1 MCFNTLMFQSS
12 MQEIDF
18 TSEVLD
24 PRATLSRASGG
35 TRFNSAGTL
44 ETIGSNLPRFDYDP
58 STLAFRGV
66 LVEEQRTN
74 YITRTESLDNGAWL
88 KLGTGAPSVTANAA
102 AGPDGLTTAE
112 KLVEF
117 NGSTNG
123 FVAHYGSPTVLCPI
137 NSWAKVCASFF
148 LKDAG
153 AGYAFL
159 RGHNNSPNV
168 FYSGIIVNLSTGAI
182 STPVSPLLPKV
193 EESYVK
199 ALPSSWYRVGITSTP
214 NATATPQG
222 GPSIWPARSTAFSN
236 TQGVGPATHTGDG
249 VTGVY
254 AIGVVYEVGAF
265 PTSYIPSTGGSAT
278 TRYADDLTVSSLASI
293 RFNPA
298 GGTLYVSGTAPPYL
312 AQAAVLA
319 SFNDNSSNA
328 VIRLRM
334 DTSGVL
340 RAEVIDGGVTQASLA
355 LGTLTAGQAFKAV
368 MSYSANDVRGKLQGG
383 TAQADTSATIP
394 TVDRLMIG
402 RGASGEYWNSG
413 IKRLRIFPGPLA
425 DAEQASLVA

>member
-18 TSEVLD
+18 TAEVLD
-24 PRATLSRASGG
+24 PRATLARASGG

-58 STLAFRGV
+58 STLVFRGV

-74 YITRTESLDNGAWL
+74 VAQRSAEMGNAYWNAGSNVSVTSDNVVSPDGTSNADTLSVIANGVVTKAMAGPGPTVTATACTYSLFIKKLTRTSASYLLLRN
-88 KLGTGAPSVTANAA
+88 S
-102 AGPDGLTTAE
+102 TTATNFTGG
-112 KLVEF
+112 VF
-117 NGSTNG
+117 NYATGTIS
-123 FVAHYGSPTVLCPI
+123 
-137 NSWAKVCASFF
+137 
-148 LKDAG
+148 G
-153 AGYAFL
+153 AGWASAAV
-159 RGHNNSPNV
+159 RNG
-168 FYSGIIVNLSTGAI
+168 
-182 STPVSPLLPKV
+182 
-193 EESYVK
+193 
-199 ALPSSWYRVGITSTP
+199 WYRLTYPRTSGITSGDAIRGYLESGA
-214 NATATPQG
+214 ATATAG
-222 GPSIWPARSTAFSN
+222 ESWSCWGVSIEDGPF
-236 TQGVGPATHTGDG
+236 ATSC
-249 VTGVY
+249 
-254 AIGVVYEVGAF
+254 I
-265 PTSYIPSTGGSAT
+265 PTTSASA

-319 SFNDNSSNA
+319 SFNDNSSSQ

-355 LGTLTAGQAFKAV
+355 LGTLTAGQSFKAV
-368 MSYSANDVRGKLQGG
+368 MSYAANDVRGKLQGG

>member
-1 MCFNTLMFQSS
+1 M
-12 MQEIDF
+12 
-18 TSEVLD
+18 
-24 PRATLSRASGG
+24 
-35 TRFNSAGTL
+35 

-58 STLAFRGV
+58 STLAFRGL

-74 YITRTESLDNGAWL
+74 LQVRGSELNKSPWVTGAASISADSSASPTGAVDADKIVENTASDYHSVVNGSFAPAISGSTYYSGSFFFKASGRSAAQIYFNTSFNTGGCAGTFTLSGSGTAAKSGHVSTTARIYAVSNGYYRCTTSAQSASWATALARFVFLYNGA
-88 KLGTGAPSVTANAA
+88 
-102 AGPDGLTTAE
+102 
-112 KLVEF
+112 
-117 NGSTNG
+117 TNT
-123 FVAHYGSPTVLCPI
+123 YL
-137 NSWAKVCASFF
+137 
-148 LKDAG
+148 
-153 AGYAFL
+153 
-159 RGHNNSPNV
+159 
-168 FYSGIIVNLSTGAI
+168 
-182 STPVSPLLPKV
+182 
-193 EESYVK
+193 
-199 ALPSSWYRVGITSTP
+199 
-214 NATATPQG
+214 
-222 GPSIWPARSTAFSN
+222 
-236 TQGVGPATHTGDG
+236 GDG
-249 VTGVY
+249 SSGVI
-254 AIGVVYEVGAF
+254 AWGAQIEPGPF
-265 PTSYIPSTGGSAT
+265 STSYIPTTSASA

-319 SFNDNSSNA
+319 SFNDNTSSQ

-355 LGTLTAGQAFKAV
+355 LGTLTAGQSFKAV
-368 MSYSANDVRGKLQGG
+368 MSYAANDVRGKLQGS